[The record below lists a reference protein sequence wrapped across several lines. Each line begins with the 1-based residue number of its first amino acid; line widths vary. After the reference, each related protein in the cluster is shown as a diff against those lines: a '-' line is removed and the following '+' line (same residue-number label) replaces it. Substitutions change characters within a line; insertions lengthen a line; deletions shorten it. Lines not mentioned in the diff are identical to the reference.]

1 MDYINELGSL
11 ALASRLKR
19 LSDLLVHGVTEIYKE
34 AGLDFE
40 TRWFP
45 VTHYLSVH
53 GPSPLTTIS
62 KALNQ
67 SHPAVVQV
75 AGSMENKGLI
85 ARQRK
90 TSDGR
95 INMLSLTAKG
105 KKLVK
110 ELSVIWNDIQEAV
123 DDLLKQSS
131 DNLLL
136 QISQLEHALAR
147 QDIYNRVKREYINRS
162 LSNMILIEYNKNY
175 LDHFRQLNSEWLEKT
190 VGLSTYDR
198 KVLFNPETEII
209 KKGGMIYLTK
219 IADEVTGTFVLMPL
233 DEYYCE
239 LSKFVVPQHLRK
251 MGIGSKMA
259 DMALDI
265 AKKQNCRSML
275 LLTHENLHD
284 AIKLYEK
291 KGFVK
296 IEPNPVLEDK
306 TGRCSIYME
315 KKL

>member
-1 MDYINELGSL
+1 MDYIRELGSL

-19 LSDLLVHGVTEIYKE
+19 LSDMLVQGVTKIYKE
-34 AGLDFE
+34 AGLEFE

-75 AGSMENKGLI
+75 ARSMENKGLI
-85 ARQRK
+85 TRQGK

-95 INMLSLTAKG
+95 INMLRLTAEG
-105 KKLVK
+105 KNLVK
-110 ELSVIWNDIQEAV
+110 ELSAIWNDIQEAV
-123 DDLLKQSS
+123 DELLEQNS
-131 DNLLL
+131 DNLFL
-136 QISQLEHALAR
+136 QISQLEHALTER
-147 QDIYNRVKREYINRS
+147 DIYSRVKREYVSRS
-162 LSNMILIEYNKNY
+162 LLYMIFVEYNKNY
-175 LDHFRQLNSEWLEKT
+175 LNYFRELNSDWLEKT
-190 VGLSTYDR
+190 VGLSTYDK
-198 KVLFNPETEII
+198 KVLFDPETEIV

-251 MGIGSKMA
+251 MGIGSKMV
-259 DMALDI
+259 DMAIDI
-265 AKKQNCRSML
+265 AKKQNYRSML
-275 LLTHENLHD
+275 LLTHENLLE
-284 AIKLYEK
+284 ARKLYEK
-291 KGFVK
+291 KGFVRVK
-296 IEPNPVLEDK
+296 PNPVLEDR

-315 KKL
+315 RIL